1 MQENV
6 VDKNKQLVEKPNQIQ
21 NEFVFLTIGIPS
33 AFFAAQPPSSNFFMM
48 TS

>member
-6 VDKNKQLVEKPNQIQ
+6 VDKNKQLVEKSNQIQ
-21 NEFVFLTIGIPS
+21 NEFVFLTIGITS
-33 AFFAAQPPSSNFFMM
+33 AFFAQPTSSNFFMM